1 VIGNPAPLLSLQE
14 HALIEH
20 MHRADCERLVRIAL
34 MPGSLDGLRA
44 LVTGGTSGIGAALVE
59 RLVTEGARVAF
70 TGRDQGRGDAVG
82 GRTGA
87 RFIQAD
93 ARDEQ
98 AIVRSVDDAAAGLG
112 GLDAVVCSAG
122 VVTSAS
128 ILDTPREDWE
138 TQLDVNLTAP
148 YLYSVRCLP
157 LLREAGGGSIVH
169 ISSDAGVWGEQE
181 IGAYSV
187 MKAALITLG
196 QMLAIEAG
204 PSRIRVN
211 VVCPGDIL
219 PGMATTTR
227 GRNET
232 ADDTSDWRMPPLGR
246 LGEASDVASVVSFL
260 LGPDS
265 SFVSGAAILVD
276 GGMRASY
283 RAWEANA

>member
-1 VIGNPAPLLSLQE
+1 
-14 HALIEH
+14 
-20 MHRADCERLVRIAL
+20 
-34 MPGSLDGLRA
+34 MPGSLNGLRA
-44 LVTGGTSGIGAALVE
+44 LVTGGTSGIGAALVD
-59 RLVTEGARVAF
+59 RLVTDGARVAF

-87 RFIQAD
+87 TFIQAD
-93 ARDEQ
+93 AMDEQ
-98 AIVRSVDDAAAGLG
+98 AAARSVDDAAATLG
-112 GLDAVVCSAG
+112 GLDALLCSTG
-122 VVTSAS
+122 VITFES
-128 ILDTPREDWE
+128 IRNTTLEDWS
-138 TQLDVNLTAP
+138 TLLGVNLTAP

-187 MKAALITLG
+187 MKAALITLA

-204 PSRIRVN
+204 PSGIRVN

-219 PGMATTTR
+219 PGMATTTQ
-227 GRNET
+227 GRDET
-232 ADDTSDWRMPPLGR
+232 AEDPSGVRRPPLGR
-246 LGEASDVASVVSFL
+246 VGEASDVAGVVSFL

-265 SFVSGAAILVD
+265 SFVNGAAILVD

>member
-1 VIGNPAPLLSLQE
+1 
-14 HALIEH
+14 
-20 MHRADCERLVRIAL
+20 

-44 LVTGGTSGIGAALVE
+44 LVTGGTSGIGAALVD
-59 RLVTEGARVAF
+59 RLVADGAHVAF
-70 TGRDQGRGDAVG
+70 TGRDRGRGDAVG

-87 RFIQAD
+87 TFIQAD
-93 ARDEQ
+93 AIDEQ
-98 AIVRSVDDAAAGLG
+98 AATRSVDDAAATLG
-112 GLDAVVCSAG
+112 GLDALVCSAG
-122 VVTSAS
+122 VVAFDS
-128 ILDTPREDWE
+128 IRDTTFDDWQ
-138 TQLDVNLTAP
+138 TQLEVNLTAP

-187 MKAALITLG
+187 TKAALITLT

-204 PSRIRVN
+204 PSGIRVN
-211 VVCPGDIL
+211 AVCPGDIL

-227 GRNET
+227 GRDET
-232 ADDTSDWRMPPLGR
+232 ADDTSGSRKPPLGR
-246 LGEASDVASVVSFL
+246 VGEASDVAGVVSFL

-265 SFVSGAAILVD
+265 SFVNGAAILVD